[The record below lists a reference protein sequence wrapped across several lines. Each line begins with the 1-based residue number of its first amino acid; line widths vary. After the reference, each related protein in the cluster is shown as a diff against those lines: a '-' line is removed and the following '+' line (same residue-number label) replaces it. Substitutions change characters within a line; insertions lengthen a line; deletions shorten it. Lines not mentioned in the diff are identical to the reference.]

1 MCGIAGILNNRP
13 FNTDPVELMT
23 GMIDS
28 IGHRGPDES
37 GIYLDNSIVLGH
49 VRLSIIDLASGQQ
62 PMVSDDGDFVIVL
75 NGEIFNYPE
84 LRDDLMKRGY
94 RFRTSSDTEVLLN
107 MYREFGKECL
117 SRLNG
122 QFAFAIWETKK
133 EELFLARDRVGIR
146 PLFYTSL
153 NGSFSF
159 ASEMKALFQ
168 IPGISARP
176 DYRSLRQI
184 FAFWST
190 IAPSTPFEGI
200 MELPPGSYMK
210 VTRNGITNPEKWWT
224 LQFPESKNY
233 FKGSLQDATEEFE
246 RLFLDATRLRLRAD
260 VPVAAYL
267 SGGLD
272 SSATTWYIQKTG
284 QKALQTFSIGFS
296 DKEFDESGFQKQV
309 SSFLKTNHTAFNCDS
324 SDIFDIFPNVVWHS
338 ETPLLRTSPAPMYL
352 LAEKVRKQ
360 NIKVVI
366 TGEGADEMLGGYD
379 IFKEMIIRRFW
390 ARQPGSKIRPMLL
403 GKLYPYIP
411 QIANMNALMLKFAFG
426 YKLTDTDNPFYSHLL
441 RWNNSSLAGKYL
453 SESVTSATSDYNPV
467 DDLPARL
474 PADFALWDDL
484 PKAQWLEINYF
495 MSSYLLSS
503 QGDRMA
509 MANAIEGRYPFLD
522 YRVIEFCASL
532 PPKLKINGL
541 TEKYILKNLMQ
552 SKLPDEVVA
561 RQKQAYRAPIHT
573 SFLPGLNSGYAGRLL
588 SPGKIDEYNL
598 FDSKSSAR
606 FISDLRERGKGSEIE
621 AMALAGILSGQLF
634 FDQFVAGNRPLKRST
649 LSPPVVTK
657 RETIINQNKKD

>member
-1 MCGIAGILNNRP
+1 MCGIAGILNNRS
-13 FNTDPVELMT
+13 FKTDPVDLMT
-23 GMIDS
+23 RMIDS

-62 PMVSDDGDFVIVL
+62 PMISADGDFVIVL

-84 LRDDLMKRGY
+84 LREDLVNRGY
-94 RFRTSSDTEVLLN
+94 RFRTSSDTEVLLT
-107 MYREFGKECL
+107 MYREYGKDCL
-117 SRLNG
+117 HRLTG
-122 QFAFAIWETKK
+122 QFAFAIWDTKK

-146 PLFYTSL
+146 PLFYTSR
-153 NGSFSF
+153 NGSFIF

-168 IPGISARP
+168 VPGISATP
-176 DYRSLRQI
+176 DYRSLKQI
-184 FAFWST
+184 FTFWSA
-190 IAPSTPFEGI
+190 IAPATPFDGVK
-200 MELPPGSYMK
+200 ELPPGSFIK
-210 VTRNGITNPEKWWT
+210 VTHKGITNPEKWWT
-224 LQFPESKNY
+224 LQFPDPQNY
-233 FKGSLQDATEEFE
+233 FRGSLEEAIEEFE

-296 DKEFDESGFQKQV
+296 DREFDESGFQNQV

-324 SDIFDIFPNVVWHS
+324 SDIFDIFPDVVWHS
-338 ETPLLRTSPAPMYL
+338 ETPLLRTSPAPMFL
-352 LAEKVRKQ
+352 LAEKVRSQ
-360 NIKVVI
+360 DIKVVI

-379 IFKEMIIRRFW
+379 IFKEMIIRKFW

-426 YKLTDTDNPFYSHLL
+426 YKLSDTDNPLYSHLL
-441 RWNNSSLAGKYL
+441 RWNNTSLAGKYL
-453 SESVTSATSDYNPV
+453 SDSIASATSDYNPV
-467 DDLPARL
+467 DDLPAML
-474 PADFALWDDL
+474 PDDFAKWDDL
-484 PKAQWLEINYF
+484 PRAQWLEINYF

-522 YRVIEFCASL
+522 YRIIEFCASL
-532 PPKLKINGL
+532 PPKMKTNGL
-541 TEKYILKNLMQ
+541 TEKYLLKKHMY
-552 SKLPDEVVA
+552 SKLPEEVVA

-573 SFLPGLNSGYAGRLL
+573 SFIPRLNTGYADRLL
-588 SPGKIDEYNL
+588 SSEKINEYNI
-598 FDSKSSAR
+598 FDATNSAR
-606 FISDLRERGKGSEIE
+606 FISELRTRGTGSEIE

-634 FDQFVAGNRPLKRST
+634 FDQFIAGNRPNKRSI
-649 LSPPVVTK
+649 LSPPEITNRK
-657 RETIINQNKKD
+657 SI